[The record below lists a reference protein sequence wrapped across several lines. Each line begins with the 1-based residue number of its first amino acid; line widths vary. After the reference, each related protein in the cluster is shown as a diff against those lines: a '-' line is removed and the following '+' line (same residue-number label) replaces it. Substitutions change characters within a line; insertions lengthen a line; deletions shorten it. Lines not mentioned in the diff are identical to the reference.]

1 MSQPLAEQVFSKPMA
16 IGILAALACT
26 FAANQIAARIAFEH
40 STGLALAILCRS
52 GVSVLLLSAVLL
64 KHKPNLETLSNRVWP
79 WQLGMGLLISIQSFC
94 IYSAIS
100 RMPVGIALLLV
111 NIHPLLLIFLTWL
124 LGGPAPTRRMLG
136 IMAIII
142 TGLVMAL
149 DLPAQL
155 SEQHSFNAQWIA
167 GAGFSLGAAF
177 AFACAVWITSHRLAQ
192 VSGTLRSWCTMFTVF
207 VCSLITG
214 VLGFIPNGLHLPDAS
229 AGWIGLSCLA
239 VFYGSAFAVLFAWI
253 HRLHITRYAAV
264 MNMEPVAA
272 LFFAWLILGQE
283 VSAVQIL
290 GAAVV
295 IIGIVFLTRLP
306 D

>member
-1 MSQPLAEQVFSKPMA
+1 MSQSSVEQVFSKPMA

-40 STGLALAILCRS
+40 STGLSLAILCRS

-64 KHKPNLETLSNRVWP
+64 RHKPNLQTLSDKVWP

-111 NIHPLLLIFLTWL
+111 NVHPLLLIFLTWL

-136 IMAIII
+136 IMAVIL

-149 DLPAQL
+149 DLPARL
-155 SEQHSFNAQWIA
+155 SESTPNAQWVS
-167 GAGFSLGAAF
+167 GVGFSLGAAF
-177 AFACAVWITSHRLAQ
+177 AFAGAVWITSHHLAQ
-192 VSGTLRSWCTMFTVF
+192 VAGTLRSWCTMFTVF
-207 VCSLITG
+207 ICSLVTG
-214 VLGFIPNGLHLPDAS
+214 MLGVIPGGFHLPDAE
-229 AGWIGLSCLA
+229 AGWIGLACLA
-239 VFYGSAFAVLFAWI
+239 VFYGSAFAMLFAWI

-272 LFFAWLILGQE
+272 LFFAWLILGQA
-283 VSAVQIL
+283 VSVLQIL

-295 IIGIVFLTRLP
+295 ITGIVFLTRLP